1 MDNAVRSIFDI
12 LNDVNVNDK
21 TEQKNGLTYL
31 SWAYCWG
38 EVKKAVPD
46 AQYTIYERDTEFG
59 PVNYFTD
66 GKTCWVKTGV
76 TLNGLEHIEQLP
88 VMDFKNKSIPLNAIT
103 STDVNKAIQRSLTK
117 ACARHGLG
125 LYIYAGEDL
134 PECEKDEN
142 PEVKPEPPIPRT
154 GSTEAAQ
161 EAGQRRLK
169 EIEQQLKQARETAP
183 TAPTKG
189 SATDEQIAYI
199 RENADGKTLKSA
211 MEAFG
216 PNMEKMTQAQANKLI
231 ARIKN
236 QGRQYNEKIA
246 HEAKMESEHGDWGDR
261 N

>member
-1 MDNAVRSIFDI
+1 MASIFET
-12 LNDVNVNDK
+12 LNGINVNGK

-31 SWAYCWG
+31 SWAWAWA
-38 EVKKAVPD
+38 EVKKVVPD
-46 AQYTIYERDTEFG
+46 ATYTVYERQTDNG

-76 TLNGLEHIEQLP
+76 TLNGLEHIEMLP
-88 VMDFKNKSIPLNAIT
+88 VMDFKNRSISVDNVT

-134 PECEKDEN
+134 PEGDDTDSN
-142 PEVKPEPPIPRT
+142 QQPEPPIPRT
-154 GSTEAAQ
+154 GSAEAAK

-169 EIEQQLKQARETAP
+169 EIEQQMKQARESAP
-183 TAPTKG
+183 ASPVRST
-189 SATDEQIAYI
+189 ATDEQIAYI

-231 ARIKN
+231 ARIK
-236 QGRQYNEKIA
+236 GGA
-246 HEAKMESEHGDWGDR
+246 A
-261 N
+261 